1 MVTKGINTIIKET
14 KDGIVTSVNQGIQKG
29 LPMSVIELMLD
40 SIMMEVRSATND
52 ALAKEKASYEE
63 ELKIEAEQVKYV
75 PPVET
80 DNNSVNE
87 EPTEED
93 N

>member
-1 MVTKGINTIIKET
+1 MATKGINTIIKET
-14 KDGIVTSVNQGIQKG
+14 KDGIVTSVNQGIQRG
-29 LPMSVIELMLD
+29 LPMSIIELMLD
-40 SIMMEVRSATND
+40 SIMMEARSATND

-87 EPTEED
+87 ESTEED

>member
-1 MVTKGINTIIKET
+1 MATKGINTIIKET

-80 DNNSVNE
+80 DNSSVNE
-87 EPTEED
+87 ESTEED

>member
-1 MVTKGINTIIKET
+1 MATKGINTIIKET

>member
-1 MVTKGINTIIKET
+1 MATKGINTIIKET
-14 KDGIVTSVNQGIQKG
+14 KDGIVTSVNQGIQRG
-29 LPMSVIELMLD
+29 LPMSIIELMLD

-87 EPTEED
+87 ESTEED

>member
-1 MVTKGINTIIKET
+1 MATKGINTIIKET

-75 PPVET
+75 PPVESN
-80 DNNSVNE
+80 DASVNE
-87 EPTEED
+87 ESTEED

>member
-1 MVTKGINTIIKET
+1 MATKGINTIIKET

-63 ELKIEAEQVKYV
+63 ELKI
-75 PPVET
+75 
-80 DNNSVNE
+80 
-87 EPTEED
+87 
-93 N
+93 

>member
-1 MVTKGINTIIKET
+1 MATKGINTIIKET
-14 KDGIVTSVNQGIQKG
+14 KDGIVTSVNQGIQRG
-29 LPMSVIELMLD
+29 LPMSIIELMLD

-63 ELKIEAEQVKYV
+63 ELKIEAEQVEYV
-75 PPVET
+75 PSVEP
-80 DNNSVNE
+80 DASVSE
-87 EPTEED
+87 ESTEED

>member
-1 MVTKGINTIIKET
+1 MATKGINTIIKET
-14 KDGIVTSVNQGIQKG
+14 RDGIVTSVNQGIQRG
-29 LPMSVIELMLD
+29 LPMSIIELMLD

-63 ELKIEAEQVKYV
+63 ELKIEAEQVEYV
-75 PPVET
+75 PSVEP
-80 DNNSVNE
+80 DASVSE
-87 EPTEED
+87 ESTEED

>member
-1 MVTKGINTIIKET
+1 MATKGINTIIKET
-14 KDGIVTSVNQGIQKG
+14 KDGIVTSVNQGIQRG
-29 LPMSVIELMLD
+29 LPMSIIELMLD

-63 ELKIEAEQVKYV
+63 ELKIEAEQVEYV
-75 PPVET
+75 PPVEP
-80 DNNSVNE
+80 DASVNE
-87 EPTEED
+87 ESTEED

>member
-1 MVTKGINTIIKET
+1 MATKGINTIIKET

-40 SIMMEVRSATND
+40 SIMMEVRSATSD

-75 PPVET
+75 PPVESN
-80 DNNSVNE
+80 DASVNE
-87 EPTEED
+87 ESTEED

>member
-1 MVTKGINTIIKET
+1 MATKGINTIIKET

-80 DNNSVNE
+80 DNSSVNE
-87 EPTEED
+87 ESTGED